1 MDGHL
6 LCLLLTR
13 QQPEVM
19 YLSECLSVGK
29 SFVLIKEKCPVA
41 QGRIAFVLLYPALLV
56 LSHVDVC
63 EMSLFFFG
71 LVKNVKEMS
80 CIHCKYRRSSC
91 QDLDTDMH
99 SWKNRMLLD

>member
-1 MDGHL
+1 
-6 LCLLLTR
+6 
-13 QQPEVM
+13 M
-19 YLSECLSVGK
+19 YASLSVGE

-80 CIHCKYRRSSC
+80 CIRQREVGALHLPNLHGIHPHVGLGGLVHTVIGSGFG
-91 QDLDTDMH
+91 QDV
-99 SWKNRMLLD
+99 LLENPK